1 MSRTS
6 KVCATAVT
14 AVTAVAVAV
23 AGVAGAQRAPERVR
37 LDGERTTVTPS
48 AELGRALSAGGVT
61 LAPIGQAT
69 AGEGGSLVFPI
80 VRGRVDR
87 QSLRGRIV
95 HRGGLRLKKGERSLR
110 LRRLVIRT
118 TKRGSF
124 LSAIVHRGACRRDLR
139 RGLRRRAMQAR
150 RGARRPGALP
160 RRARRRC
167 GRRIPLAR
175 LANIERSDAG
185 GLLVATAD
193 MTLTRRAARRI
204 NRRLDA
210 QVVAGGAP
218 LGTARVEAKPKS

>member
-1 MSRTS
+1 MSRTNRLR
-6 KVCATAVT
+6 AMALTAVM
-14 AVTAVAVAV
+14 AVAAAAV
-23 AGVAGAQRAPERVR
+23 GVAGAQSAPERVR
-37 LDGERTTVTPS
+37 LDGERTTLRPS
-48 AELGRALSAGGVT
+48 AQLGQALTAAGVT
-61 LAPIGQAT
+61 LAPLGRAT
-69 AGEGGSLVFPI
+69 RGEGGGLVFPI
-80 VRGRVDR
+80 ARGRVDR
-87 QSLRGRIV
+87 QTLRGRIV
-95 HRGGLRLKKGERSLR
+95 HRGGLRLAKGERSLR

-150 RGARRPGALP
+150 RGARRLGALP

-175 LANIERSDAG
+175 LASIERSDSG

-204 NRRLDA
+204 NRRLGA

-218 LGTARVEAKPKS
+218 LGTARVEAKPKP